1 MGDKHSC
8 LSPII
13 FYEKDM
19 RKNYKK
25 LIIASAIVYAS
36 IGIFTPAW
44 YLFLTQKGGSSEFG
58 LALGIMAIAG
68 GITAYFAGRFADSR
82 NKPKLLFWSYIFFSL
97 ITLGYVFVSSP
108 IAIYFLQAIYGIVGA
123 VIVLLENV
131 MISVYTMPHNRG
143 RGMGLLSAVQQIG
156 VGVFMILGGGLVS
169 IMGISAIFVLVSI
182 LMLAGA
188 VVVLT
193 IESNP

>member
-1 MGDKHSC
+1 MK
-8 LSPII
+8 
-13 FYEKDM
+13 
-19 RKNYKK
+19 KNYKK

-44 YLFLTQKGGSSEFG
+44 YLFLSQKGGSSEFG

-68 GITAYFAGRFADSR
+68 GITAYFAGRLADLH
-82 NKPKLLFWSYIFFSL
+82 NKPKLLFWAYVLFSL

-108 IAIYFLQAIYGIVGA
+108 ITIYFLQAIYGIVGA

-131 MISVYTMPHNRG
+131 MISVYTLPNKRG
-143 RGMGLLSAVQQIG
+143 RGMGLFSGVQQIG
-156 VGVFMILGGGLVS
+156 VGAFMIIGGGLVS
-169 IMGISAIFVLVSI
+169 IMGISSIFVLVSI

-193 IESNP
+193 IAPEVKNNEDNL